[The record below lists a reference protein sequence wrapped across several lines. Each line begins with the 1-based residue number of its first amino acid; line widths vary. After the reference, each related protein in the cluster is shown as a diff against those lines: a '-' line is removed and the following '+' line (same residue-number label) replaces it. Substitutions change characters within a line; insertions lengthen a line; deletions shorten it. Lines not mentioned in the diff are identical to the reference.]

1 MLYNSIPQSF
11 NLQFRDSGRSGAVG
25 RQNFSTTETD
35 VEAMARVPAASVMA
49 VDAML
54 QNYTIIS
61 TSTMAGPTTFN
72 RSSSSGLLDAAAA
85 AEPLNP
91 EDVWLD
97 STLHVLKVSV
107 MISIIVA
114 AIFGNL
120 LVIASVMR
128 VRKLRYAF
136 GVWGIYF

>member
-1 MLYNSIPQSF
+1 MLYNSPQSP
-11 NLQFRDSGRSGAVG
+11 NLQFRDSARSGGGGGGVW
-25 RQNFSTTETD
+25 RQNFSAETD

-49 VDAML
+49 IDSVL
-54 QNYTIIS
+54 QNYTMIS
-61 TSTMAGPTTFN
+61 TTTTAG
-72 RSSSSGLLDAAAA
+72 SGLLDA

-91 EDVWLD
+91 EDAWLD
-97 STLHVLKVSV
+97 STLHILKVSV

-128 VRKLRYAF
+128 VRKLRYAYC
-136 GVWGIYF
+136 VWFMLIE